1 MYQLSLP
8 GGLASRFNLPSRF
21 SIERLC
27 TRTLRRSG
35 EAILSTIRQ
44 WSVHRATCSV
54 IAQRFA
60 PM

>member
-8 GGLASRFNLPSRF
+8 DGLASRFNLPSRF
-21 SIERLC
+21 GIERLC
-27 TRTLRRSG
+27 TRALRRLG

-44 WSVHRATCSV
+44 WSVHRATSSV